1 MSGDRETSGAQRALF
16 TFLGFTLLG
25 PFFTG
30 FAVLAGLILAAPLKL
45 DALIPAG
52 VSNPGEAAIAAFVW
66 AAIPSALAA
75 LGLLPLV
82 IRRGTFSWLAAALA
96 GGLAF
101 MIAVIAMPLP
111 ASLSLTVLTG
121 FAAAIALA
129 VRAALASGRI
139 IAA

>member
-1 MSGDRETSGAQRALF
+1 MSVGHATSSTQRALF

-52 VSNPGEAAIAAFVW
+52 MANPGEAAIAAFVW

-82 IRRGTFSWLAAALA
+82 IRQGTFSWLAAAVA

-101 MIAVIAMPLP
+101 MVSAIAMPLP

-121 FAAAIALA
+121 FAAAVALA

-139 IAA
+139 IAT